1 MKDDKKLILKC
12 LVGSRAHGLHTLESD
27 FDYRGVYVEPTQKIL
42 SLGYKYKGSGWFEGK
57 EDQTMYEIGH
67 FLHLALK
74 CNPSILEVF
83 MAPRVRRRNEL
94 YGEEL
99 RRNFD
104 FGSDLCRLF
113 PYIWNPKNA
122 FDAFVGY
129 GLNQR
134 KKMLD
139 KKDSRPRKY
148 AVAYLRTL
156 WNLYDLLVTG
166 KFNLKVTDPDFRKEL
181 EEIKYS
187 TGPLDLGYVINRAE
201 SLTAHAEGV
210 LPLCQHKAEPEK
222 VNQFLLKIRKEY
234 WLCRKY

>member
-1 MKDDKKLILKC
+1 MKENKKLILKV
-12 LVGSRAHGLHTLESD
+12 LVGSRAHGLHTEESD
-27 FDYRGVYVEPTQKIL
+27 YDYRGVYVEPTQKIL
-42 SLGYKYKGSGWFEGK
+42 SLGYKYKGSSWFEGK

-83 MAPRVRRRNEL
+83 MAPRIGRRNEL

-99 RRNFD
+99 RRDFD
-104 FGSDLCRLF
+104 FGSKLLDLF
-113 PYIWNPKNA
+113 PYVWNPQDA
-122 FDAFVGY
+122 FNAFVGY

-139 KKDSRPRKY
+139 KRLGRERKY

-166 KFNLKVTDPDFRKEL
+166 KFSLEITDKDFKKEL
-181 EEIKYS
+181 QDLKYGS
-187 TGPLDLGYVINRAE
+187 GRFDMG
-201 SLTAHAEGV
+201 
-210 LPLCQHKAEPEK
+210 
-222 VNQFLLKIRKEY
+222 
-234 WLCRKY
+234 

>member
-1 MKDDKKLILKC
+1 
-12 LVGSRAHGLHTLESD
+12 
-27 FDYRGVYVEPTQKIL
+27 
-42 SLGYKYKGSGWFEGK
+42 
-57 EDQTMYEIGH
+57 MYEIGH

-83 MAPRVRRRNEL
+83 MAPRIGRRNEL

-99 RRNFD
+99 RRDFD
-104 FGSDLCRLF
+104 FGSKLLDLF
-113 PYIWNPKNA
+113 PYVWNPQDA
-122 FDAFVGY
+122 FNAFVGY

-139 KKDSRPRKY
+139 KRLGRERKY

-166 KFNLKVTDPDFRKEL
+166 KFSLEITDKDFKKEL
-181 EEIKYS
+181 QDLKYGS
-187 TGPLDLGYVINRAE
+187 GRFDMGYVINRAE

-210 LPLCQHKAEPEK
+210 LPLCKQKAEPDK
-222 VNQFLLKIRKEY
+222 VNQFLMDVRKGC
-234 WLCRKY
+234 W